1 MPVSAG
7 YHRSFDEFK
16 YPPDI
21 RVALRR
27 LSEYFYVTR
36 AFDPLNKGNS
46 TYYAALIRPTSET
59 SVFVNTER
67 ELLVLFSKYET
78 FEIRTLDA
86 FDEFY
91 KLLDD
96 TRLDTNLR
104 FLVSGYDFIEEAVRH
119 FLSQNPEYPIIVPI
133 TLKKL
138 IGARG
143 DPLIAAVRKNF
154 LVRDLFAYQA
164 PLRQEVFFFGRDEVV
179 NTVLDYARSGQNSS
193 LFGLRKSGKTSTIY
207 AVARRSR
214 PMGVTVVTVDCQDP
228 AIHARR
234 YDELLFHLLNAVRRQ
249 CGQKQLKELPKLSLP
264 DLSEF
269 FAQHMRSTL
278 GQMKTPVLLIFD
290 EIENISPA
298 TAASPHWTE
307 DRDALYFWQI
317 LRSFCQSEEQTR
329 LSICLVGT
337 SPMLLE
343 SAKIHRVDNPVYL
356 FAQKTF
362 IPNLTQS
369 EVREMVTRLG
379 YFMGLNFPDAVIA
392 KLCDEYG
399 GHPFFIRQVCSKI
412 HQLSG
417 LNRPMDVSMRML
429 DRARVEF
436 MSQMETYIREIIAN
450 LQSLYPEEFD
460 VLAAVVCGDRADFD
474 EYVAEAP
481 DLVDHLIGYGL
492 VARRGDDYDITFQA
506 IAGAVRRL
514 LPSAAEKSDEAAWAA
529 MSARRGVLERSL
541 RTALFHWSNSVGPD
555 AWASIIQRALNKSR
569 FEKLPS
575 VEPRVLFSPTASP
588 LYFTDLLSLL
598 DDAEVL
604 PHLADRKTSIM
615 SSLRL
620 INRLRKDA
628 HALAPTSDDLELLS
642 RAYDDVESEFVLG

>member
-27 LSEYFYVTR
+27 LSEYFYVTK

-46 TYYAALIRPTSET
+46 TYYGALIRPTSET

-67 ELLVLFSKYET
+67 ELLVLFAKYDT

-91 KLLDD
+91 KRVDD
-96 TRLDTNLR
+96 TRVDANLR
-104 FLVSGYDFIEEAVRH
+104 FLVSGYQRVEQAVAH

-133 TLKKL
+133 TFSKL
-138 IGARG
+138 IAARG
-143 DPLIAAVRKNF
+143 DPLISAVRKNF

-164 PLRQEVFFFGRDEVV
+164 PLRQEVFFFGREEVLD
-179 NTVLDYARSGQNSS
+179 TVLDYARSGQNSG

-207 AVARRSR
+207 AIARRSKA
-214 PMGVTVVTVDCQDP
+214 MGVTVVTVDCQDP

-234 YDELLFHLLNAVRRQ
+234 YKELLFYLLNAVRRH
-249 CGQKQLKELPKLSLP
+249 CGQKPLKELPELSLP
-264 DLSEF
+264 EFSEF

-298 TAASPHWTE
+298 TAASPHWTS
-307 DRDALYFWQI
+307 DHDAIYFWQT
-317 LRSFCQSEEQTR
+317 LRSFCQQQEQTR
-329 LSICLVGT
+329 LSLCLVGT

-343 SAKIHRVDNPVYL
+343 TAKIHGIDNPVYL

-362 IPNLTQS
+362 IPNLTES
-369 EVREMVTRLG
+369 EVRDMVTRLG

-392 KLCDEYG
+392 KLSAEYG

-412 HQLSG
+412 HHLSG
-417 LNRPMDVSMRML
+417 LNRPIDVSMRML
-429 DRARVEF
+429 ERARVDF
-436 MSQMETYIREIIAN
+436 VSQMETYIREIIAN
-450 LQSLYPEEFD
+450 LRQLYPEEFD
-460 VLAAVVCGDRADFD
+460 VLASLVCGERAEFD
-474 EYVAEAP
+474 EYIAEAP

-492 VARRGDDYDITFQA
+492 VARRGDDYDITFEA
-506 IAGAVRRL
+506 IADAVRRL
-514 LPSAAEKSDEAAWAA
+514 SPPADQSSDEVAWAG

-541 RTALFHWSNSVGPD
+541 RTALFHWSNSVD
-555 AWASIIQRALNKSR
+555 AMEWAAILERALNKKR
-569 FEKLPS
+569 FEELPS
-575 VEPRVLFSPTASP
+575 LEPRVLFSPTASP
-588 LYFTDLLSLL
+588 LYFTDLISLL
-598 DDAEVL
+598 EDDGVL
-604 PHLADRKTSIM
+604 AHLGDRKVSVV
-615 SSLRL
+615 SSLKL

-628 HALAPTSDDLELLS
+628 HALSPTRDELERLS
-642 RAYDDVESEFVLG
+642 RAYDDVESEFVLA